1 VPGDAHC
8 HGDET
13 FETFQ
18 QVVYPVSRGPFDL
31 PGKVGKKKR
40 PLLPVLIC
48 GYAMIIVP
56 DLEKHKKRRKRSSSS
71 SSSDVN
77 GNSSSSSETDS
88 SGKSGV
94 LLKAR
99 HPAN

>member
-13 FETFQ
+13 FEIFQ

-31 PGKVGKKKR
+31 PGKVRKKKR

-56 DLEKHKKRRKRSSSS
+56 EKRKKRRKQSSSS

-77 GNSSSSSETDS
+77 DNSSSSSETDS